1 MCYGYSSF
9 FERARAKELRKAQEK
24 IDALNKQQT
33 SQAAPAA
40 PAKVPVKPVEER
52 EKVPV

>member
-24 IDALNKQQT
+24 IDALNKERVT
-33 SQAAPAA
+33 ETPAA
-40 PAKVPVKPVEER
+40 QPKEPVKPTVER
-52 EKVPV
+52 EKVPA

>member
-24 IDALNKQQT
+24 IDALNKPRAT
-33 SQAAPAA
+33 ETPAA
-40 PAKVPVKPVEER
+40 QSKEPVKPTEER
-52 EKVPV
+52 EKVPA

>member
-24 IDALNKQQT
+24 IDALNKERAT
-33 SQAAPAA
+33 ETPPA
-40 PAKVPVKPVEER
+40 PAKAPARPVEER
-52 EKVPV
+52 EKVPA

>member
-24 IDALNKQQT
+24 IDALNKER
-33 SQAAPAA
+33 AAETPAEKPKA
-40 PAKVPVKPVEER
+40 PVKPAEER
-52 EKVPV
+52 EKVPA